1 MKTVKF
7 TDNLRDMK
15 RFLRFAAILATLLF
29 SMTFVMQSSAAVV
42 AAGNPVVANPVV
54 MMAPVGSKSDAAPF
68 FRPAFDRPD
77 FNPFFR
83 PAFNPFFRP
92 AFNPFFRPA
101 FNPFFRPAFN
111 PFFNP
116 FFDDDFGVSRFEED
130 D

>member
-1 MKTVKF
+1 MRTDRF
-7 TDNLRDMK
+7 THNLRDMK
-15 RFLRFAAILATLLF
+15 RFMSFAAILATLLF

-54 MMAPVGSKSDAAPF
+54 MMAAPSAVSKSDAAFNRPAF
-68 FRPAFDRPD
+68 NRPAFDR
-77 FNPFFR
+77 PFFR

-111 PFFNP
+111 PFFDVDVDVNP
-116 FFDDDFGVSRFEED
+116 FFGEAD
-130 D
+130 